1 MEKVAV
7 SRLRE
12 NLTVFLKK
20 VQNGQSITITSR
32 GHDLAKLV
40 PLEDRMERSRKKLK
54 ELGKTAVIGDVLSPV
69 DEQWEA
75 MK

>member
-32 GHDLAKLV
+32 GHELAKLV
-40 PLEDRMERSRKKLK
+40 PLEDRMEMSRKTLK
-54 ELGKTAVIGDVLSPV
+54 RLGKTAVIGDILSPV

>member
-12 NLTVFLKK
+12 NLNVFLKK

-32 GHDLAKLV
+32 GHELAKLV
-40 PLEDRMERSRKKLK
+40 PLEDRMKMSRKTLK
-54 ELGKTAVIGDVLSPV
+54 RLGKTAVIGDILSPV